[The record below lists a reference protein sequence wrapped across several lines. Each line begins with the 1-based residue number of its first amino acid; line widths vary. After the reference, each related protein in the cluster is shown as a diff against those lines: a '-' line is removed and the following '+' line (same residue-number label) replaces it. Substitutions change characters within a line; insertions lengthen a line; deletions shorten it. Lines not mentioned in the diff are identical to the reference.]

1 MSLPMSANAIR
12 DLASVI
18 IPCWNQLQFTR
29 QCLPALLR
37 LTRRPWE
44 LILVNN
50 GSTDG
55 TAEYLAGVQDAAAV
69 PLTVIANERNRGFPA
84 AINQGLQLAR
94 GEFLVLLNNDVVVT
108 DGWLDQ
114 LVALTAAKTPAEAG
128 EAREFTTKG
137 AKSANGAEE
146 TEDGKREGGPMRAAQ
161 ESVYAGRNVTV
172 TDVASVARTEPIE
185 VEKITNA
192 ASQRNRVTGTIGLAG
207 PMSNYA
213 APPQL
218 VEAVPYHDLQEMHAF
233 ARRWRDEH
241 RGQWFTVPKL
251 SGFCLLLT
259 RAVYSRIGGLDE
271 RFGLGLFDDDDLAER
286 ARRAGFELAV
296 AHDLF
301 VHHFGSR
308 TFAGNGIDAGKLLDE
323 NARRFADKWGLPI
336 TNGRRVALT
345 PFVGDQPNR
354 ETSPRRR
361 TAAAPAGRVAK
372 TSLTMIVRDEQE
384 NLPRALQSV
393 RGLFDE
399 IVVVDTGSADRTI
412 EIARSFGAKVSE
424 FAWID
429 DFGAARNAALAQAT
443 GDYAFWLDADDLMET
458 RERAKLEVLLGRL
471 RTGDEAR
478 AYVVRCACDPGPDGT
493 GGDTVVDH
501 IRLFPL
507 RADVRWT
514 YRVHEQI
521 LPALRRAKVPVEWT
535 DVTVRHTGYADQ
547 ALRAR
552 KLDRD
557 TRILQEELAERPDDP
572 FVLFNLGSIA
582 VEREDWTNALGFL
595 QRSLARS
602 APTDSITRKLF
613 ALIARVHQM
622 TGDTAA
628 ALRTCAE
635 GLQLDP
641 EDAELWFR
649 KAVVH
654 RHRGE
659 PAEAEQSWRRILTLR
674 RPEKFASMD
683 QGIYGHLTRRNL
695 AALARERGD
704 VEEARRLWRAVLAEC
719 PGDREALERI
729 G

>member
-1 MSLPMSANAIR
+1 
-12 DLASVI
+12 
-18 IPCWNQLQFTR
+18 
-29 QCLPALLR
+29 
-37 LTRRPWE
+37 
-44 LILVNN
+44 
-50 GSTDG
+50 
-55 TAEYLAGVQDAAAV
+55 
-69 PLTVIANERNRGFPA
+69 
-84 AINQGLQLAR
+84 
-94 GEFLVLLNNDVVVT
+94 
-108 DGWLDQ
+108 
-114 LVALTAAKTPAEAG
+114 
-128 EAREFTTKG
+128 
-137 AKSANGAEE
+137 
-146 TEDGKREGGPMRAAQ
+146 
-161 ESVYAGRNVTV
+161 
-172 TDVASVARTEPIE
+172 

-218 VEAVPYHDLQEMHAF
+218 VEAVRYHDLQEMPAF

-251 SGFCLLLT
+251 SGFCLLMT
-259 RAVYSRIGGLDE
+259 RAVYTQIGGLDE
-271 RFGLGLFDDDDLAER
+271 RFGLGFFDDDDLAKR

-301 VHHFGSR
+301 VDHFGSR
-308 TFAGNGIDAGKLLDE
+308 TFAGNEIDAGKVLDE
-323 NARRFADKWGLPI
+323 NARRFADKWGLPN
-336 TNGRRVALT
+336 TNGRRLALT

-399 IVVVDTGSADRTI
+399 IVVVDTGSTDRTI
-412 EIARSFGAKVSE
+412 EIARSFDAKVSE

-429 DFGAARNAALAQAT
+429 DFAAARNAALAQAG
-443 GDYAFWLDADDLMET
+443 GDYVFGLDADDLIEP
-458 RERAKLEVLLGRL
+458 RERAKLEALLARL

-557 TRILQEELAERPDDP
+557 TRILTEELAERPHDP

-582 VEREDWTNALGFL
+582 VERKDWTNALGFL
-595 QRSLARS
+595 KRSLSGS

-635 GLQLDP
+635 GLSLDP

-659 PAEAEQSWRRILTLR
+659 PGDAEQCWRRILTLR

-704 VEEARRLWRAVLAEC
+704 DEEARRLWRAVLAEC

-729 G
+729 R